1 MTTKSESD
9 KLEEYKRYIQTY
21 DFVLF
26 QSQSQANELDSI
38 IGRKI
43 SLLIRPSV
51 SDKDIVN
58 CLNYP
63 KNVLDKKKL
72 NITVVGSVQKRKGQ
86 DVLIEIAQLLDSY
99 NTEYVINV
107 IGNVLEYD
115 FYENLI
121 NDIRNKKLEGK
132 IVFYGFKK
140 DYLNYMNDSDII
152 LQVSKEE
159 GVSRI
164 LREAM
169 ALGKP
174 IVSFKLDGT
183 ADLLEDGI
191 DSLLVNPGDI
201 KGISLKLQL
210 LLNDKFMRD
219 TLGIKAKQN
228 FDKKYSYKIYSE
240 QVRDFLISLR
250 KS

>member
-1 MTTKSESD
+1 
-9 KLEEYKRYIQTY
+9 
-21 DFVLF
+21 
-26 QSQSQANELDSI
+26 
-38 IGRKI
+38 
-43 SLLIRPSV
+43 
-51 SDKDIVN
+51 
-58 CLNYP
+58 
-63 KNVLDKKKL
+63 
-72 NITVVGSVQKRKGQ
+72 
-86 DVLIEIAQLLDSY
+86 
-99 NTEYVINV
+99 NV

-250 KS
+250 